1 MIQTSLAFFPRGV
14 AHAGMTLCNAAPLGP
29 TLAYVWSDENG
40 AGLEALLELE
50 LGGLCRVHL
59 TVFNED
65 GSLLSRS
72 GWHGMWSS
80 QTYSRTV
87 ARPKS
92 RLKPREPVQMYA
104 LGDTILELH
113 AFRFEGVDA
122 SWTHEMKCLQKCDT
136 DVYEFHG
143 VCGGKCKTCHRIS
156 FRRLVG
162 PTRRNFDVTPGP
174 SVVLGCWTR

>member
-1 MIQTSLAFFPRGV
+1 
-14 AHAGMTLCNAAPLGP
+14 MTLCNAAPLGP
-29 TLAYVWSDENG
+29 TLAYVWSDENR
-40 AGLEALLELE
+40 ECFDALLELE

-59 TVFNED
+59 TVFKED
-65 GSLLSRS
+65 GSILSRS

-92 RLKPREPVQMYA
+92 RLKPREPVQQYA

-113 AFRFEGVDA
+113 AFKFEGVDA
-122 SWTHEMKCLQKCDT
+122 AWTHEMKFLRKCDT

-174 SVVLGCWTR
+174 SVVMGCWTR

>member
-1 MIQTSLAFFPRGV
+1 
-14 AHAGMTLCNAAPLGP
+14 MTLCNAAPLGP

-65 GSLLSRS
+65 GSILSRS

-80 QTYSRTV
+80 QTMTRVV

-92 RLKPREPVQMYA
+92 RLRPRAVQGYA

-113 AFRFEGVDA
+113 AFRYTGLEAD
-122 SWTHEMKCLQKCDT
+122 WTHEMKFLRKCDT

-143 VCGGKCKTCHRIS
+143 VCGGRCRTRHRIS
-156 FRRLVG
+156 FCRLVG
-162 PTRRNFDVTPGP
+162 PTRRDADVTPGP
-174 SVVLGCWTR
+174 SVVMGCWTR